1 MKKGFILP
9 EADLTVIFQDLIE
22 AVKLSSHRICDA
34 PFLIMILFIIN
45 RLSECFH
52 FRPRMWKL
60 IGFCVD
66 IEPAVC
72 FGTSIIFDLHLIR
85 EKMSHGQIS
94 PVCSV
99 CYSETRTHIH
109 WVHLFMLHEKN
120 EGDSTKRSVK
130 QYVWCLYMWIYK
142 SEHNVLYIFHSSIKA
157 KTISVRWNFFIKKTA
172 VLKW

>member
-1 MKKGFILP
+1 MFSLNGFMNLREFSLFLARVSSFTVSFLQRVFIKSRKKKKRNEGLILP

-45 RLSECFH
+45 RLSECFY

-94 PVCSV
+94 PVCSAR
-99 CYSETRTHIH
+99 YSETRTHIH

-120 EGDSTKRSVK
+120 
-130 QYVWCLYMWIYK
+130 
-142 SEHNVLYIFHSSIKA
+142 
-157 KTISVRWNFFIKKTA
+157 
-172 VLKW
+172 